1 MVNSQTIVNLL
12 AVGLIGILIMVL
24 IARRKQYSKLTRT
37 LMDLLIGITMGAFLL
52 VLMIIIAS

>member
-52 VLMIIIAS
+52 VLMIIIAT